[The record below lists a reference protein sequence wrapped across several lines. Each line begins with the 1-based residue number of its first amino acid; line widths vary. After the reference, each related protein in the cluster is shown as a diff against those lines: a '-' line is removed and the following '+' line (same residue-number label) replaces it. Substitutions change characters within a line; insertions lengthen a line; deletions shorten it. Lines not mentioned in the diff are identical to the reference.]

1 LHVLLHNALE
11 VLSGPSF
18 QGFACVLP
26 AAAGMVFCDR
36 HFGGINYPLG
46 GVGLIGEEM
55 ADGITARGGHIVY
68 KANVKEIIT
77 EPLPDTSSSS
87 SSSSSS
93 SNGASTSGS
102 SSGSGVKATGV
113 RLADGRVFRGKVV
126 ISNATRWDTFEGLV
140 GQDKMP
146 ESEKLFR
153 CVCGG
158 GGRRGDTHSI
168 AGRPNVICFLLCVSV
183 AVEGNQ
189 PCRCA

>member
-1 LHVLLHNALE
+1 
-11 VLSGPSF
+11 
-18 QGFACVLP
+18 
-26 AAAGMVFCDR
+26 MVFCDR

-55 ADGITARGGHIVY
+55 ADGITERGGHIVY

-77 EPLPDTSSSS
+77 EPLPDS

-93 SNGASTSGS
+93 SNGASTSS
-102 SSGSGVKATGV
+102 SGGSGVKATGV

-153 CVCGG
+153 
-158 GGRRGDTHSI
+158 
-168 AGRPNVICFLLCVSV
+168 
-183 AVEGNQ
+183 
-189 PCRCA
+189 